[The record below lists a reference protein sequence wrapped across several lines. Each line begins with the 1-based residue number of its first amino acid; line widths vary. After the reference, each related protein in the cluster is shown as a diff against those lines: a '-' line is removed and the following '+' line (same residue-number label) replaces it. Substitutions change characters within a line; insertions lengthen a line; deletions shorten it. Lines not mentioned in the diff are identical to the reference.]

1 MTMTSPDTQSV
12 PLGLLR
18 SMRPQQWSKNI
29 LVFAAPVAAGV
40 IRDGS
45 KLVPTCV
52 AFVSFCLAASGT
64 YLLNDVRDI
73 ESDRRHPTKRN
84 RAIASGIVP
93 VPLAI
98 GAAFVVIVA
107 SLVLAILVNVGLLLS
122 MLAYLGLTFA
132 YVYWLKFEP
141 VVDVVAVAAGYVVRT
156 IAGATAAVVP
166 ISPWFFVVTSFGA
179 LLMVAGKREGES
191 NELAD
196 DAGAVRKT
204 LGIYTPTYLTYLRS
218 VSSGV
223 VLVAYCLWAF
233 ESAGS
238 PPALVAVSPPRVV
251 SDVSGTLFKLSI
263 IPFVIAILRYAL
275 LLDQG
280 EGSEPEKL
288 VFRDRTLQIAG
299 VVWAIMYASGV
310 YLN

>member
-1 MTMTSPDTQSV
+1 MHDAPSTSTV

-18 SMRPQQWSKNI
+18 SMRPQQWSKNV

-52 AFVSFCLAASGT
+52 AFASFCLAASGT
-64 YLLNDVRDI
+64 YLLNDVRDVD
-73 ESDRRHPTKRN
+73 SDRQHPTKRN
-84 RAIASGIVP
+84 RAIASGVVPIPAAIV
-93 VPLAI
+93 
-98 GAAFVVIVA
+98 AAAVLIVA
-107 SLVLAILVNVGLLLS
+107 SLGIAIAVNVGLLLTMVS
-122 MLAYLGLTFA
+122 YLALTFA
-132 YVYWLKFEP
+132 YVYWLKFEA

-191 NELAD
+191 NELAG
-196 DAGAVRKT
+196 DAGAIRKT

-218 VSSGV
+218 VASGV

-238 PPALVAVSPPRVV
+238 APALVAIAPARVV
-251 SDVSGTLFKLSI
+251 SDVGGTLFKLSI

-299 VVWAIMYASGV
+299 VVWAIMYGCGV
-310 YLN
+310 YLH

>member
-1 MTMTSPDTQSV
+1 MTLTSPSTQSLPV
-12 PLGLLR
+12 GLLR
-18 SMRPQQWSKNI
+18 SMRPQQWTKNV

-40 IRDGS
+40 IRDRS
-45 KLVPTCV
+45 ILWSTIV
-52 AFVSFCLAASGT
+52 AFVAFCLAASAT

-84 RAIASGIVP
+84 RAIPSGVVP
-93 VPLAI
+93 VPVAVGTALVLIVAALGLGLAI
-98 GAAFVVIVA
+98 NRNLF
-107 SLVLAILVNVGLLLS
+107 LS
-122 MLAYLGLTFA
+122 VLAYLALTFA
-132 YVYWLKFEP
+132 YVYWLKYEA

-156 IAGATAAVVP
+156 IAGATAASVP

-191 NELAD
+191 SELAG
-196 DAGAVRKT
+196 DAGAIRKT
-204 LGIYTPTYLTYLRS
+204 LGVYTPSYLSYLRS
-218 VSSGV
+218 VASGV

-233 ESAGS
+233 ESAGAQPVLGIT
-238 PPALVAVSPPRVV
+238 PPPQV
-251 SDVSGTLFKLSI
+251 SDASGTLFKLSI

-288 VFRDRTLQIAG
+288 IFSDRTLQIAG
-299 VVWAIMYASGV
+299 IVWAVTYASGV
-310 YLN
+310 YLNR